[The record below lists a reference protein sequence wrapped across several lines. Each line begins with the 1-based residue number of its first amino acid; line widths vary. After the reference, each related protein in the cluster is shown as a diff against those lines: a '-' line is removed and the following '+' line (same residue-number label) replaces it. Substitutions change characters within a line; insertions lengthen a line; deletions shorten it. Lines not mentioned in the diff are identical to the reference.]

1 MQIVAIDIGGTKIAS
16 ALVTFDET
24 GSCAVTH
31 VAKVPTRAMEGGPAV
46 LERVVAQARAR
57 LVDAGGEEVAG
68 IAISSAGAIDPVTG
82 DVVSSN
88 GKMPG
93 WGGIRLG
100 SEVSAAT
107 GLRVRALNDVH
118 AHALGEARRGAGV
131 RFASSIVVGIGTGV
145 GGAFVDGGHIMRG
158 AHMEAGHI
166 GHVHC
171 AEAAG
176 MPCDCGA
183 TGHLECIASGT
194 AITESYVRLGG
205 DETYDRCGETVP
217 MDGAEINRR
226 ALELGDE
233 NAIAAQR
240 LAGHAL
246 GSVVAGVCSMLDP
259 DCVILSGSVINCG
272 HHWHDA
278 VAEGFAE
285 TAMEP
290 LRGTP
295 ILLASLGDNAP
306 LIGAAEHFV
315 SPAYRE
321 LAI

>member
-1 MQIVAIDIGGTKIAS
+1 MKIIALDIGGTKIAS
-16 ALVTFDET
+16 AIVTFDEA
-24 GSCAVTH
+24 GSCSVDH
-31 VAKVPTRAMEGGPAV
+31 IGKVPTCAMEGGPVV
-46 LERVVAQARAR
+46 LQRVIAQARAR
-57 LVDAGGEEVAG
+57 LVDAGEDQIAG
-68 IAISSAGAIDPVTG
+68 IAISSAGAIDPMSG
-82 DVVSSN
+82 DVVSAN

-100 SEVSAAT
+100 HEVSAAT
-107 GLRVRALNDVH
+107 GLPCRVLNDVH
-118 AHALGEARRGAGV
+118 AHALGEARRGSGV
-131 RFASSIVVGIGTGV
+131 RYASSLVVGIGTGV
-145 GGAFVDGGHIMRG
+145 GGAFVDGDHIMLG
-158 AHMEAGHI
+158 SHMEAGHI

-176 MPCDCGA
+176 MRCDCGA

-194 AITESYVRLGG
+194 AITESYIRFGG
-205 DETYDRCGETVP
+205 DETYERDGQALP

-233 NAIAAQR
+233 CAIAAQE

-272 HHWHDA
+272 HYWHDA
-278 VAEGFAE
+278 VAEGFAS

-290 LRGTP
+290 LRTTP

-315 SPAYRE
+315 SSAYRE
-321 LAI
+321 STL

>member
-1 MQIVAIDIGGTKIAS
+1 MKIIAVDIGGTKIAS
-16 ALVTFDET
+16 GIVSFGDD
-24 GSCAVTH
+24 GSCSVSH
-31 VAKVPTRAMEGGPAV
+31 VEKTPTCAMEGGERV
-46 LERVVAQARAR
+46 LERVIAQVLAR
-57 LVDAGGEEVAG
+57 LSEAGEGEVAG
-68 IAISSAGAIDPVTG
+68 ISISSAGAIDPKTG

-107 GLRVRALNDVH
+107 GLPVRVLNDVH

-131 RFASSIVVGIGTGV
+131 DYASSIVVGIGTGV
-145 GGAFVDGGHIMRG
+145 GGAFVDGGRIMLG

-183 TGHLECIASGT
+183 TGHLECVASGT
-194 AITESYVRLGG
+194 AITESYIRFGG
-205 DETYDRCGETVP
+205 DETYEKCGETVP

-226 ALELGDE
+226 AIELGDE
-233 NAIAAQR
+233 HAIAAQE
-240 LAGHAL
+240 LAGRAL
-246 GSVVAGVCSMLDP
+246 GTVVAGVCSMLDP

-272 HHWHDA
+272 RYWHDA
-278 VAEGFAE
+278 VASGFAE

-290 LRGTP
+290 LRTIP
-295 ILLASLGDNAP
+295 ILLARLGDNAP

-315 SPAYRE
+315 QSAYAE
-321 LAI
+321 I

>member
-1 MQIVAIDIGGTKIAS
+1 MKVIAIDIGGTKIAS
-16 ALVTFDET
+16 GIVTFDET
-24 GSCAVTH
+24 GSCSVSH
-31 VAKVPTRAMEGGPAV
+31 VDKVPTCAMEGGPVV
-46 LERVVAQARAR
+46 LERVIAQVRAR
-57 LVDAGGEEVAG
+57 IADAAGERLEGV
-68 IAISSAGAIDPVTG
+68 AISSAGAIDPVSG
-82 DVVSSN
+82 DVASAN
-88 GKMPG
+88 GKMPE
-93 WGGIRLG
+93 WGGTHLG
-100 SEVSAAT
+100 SAVTAAT
-107 GLRVRALNDVH
+107 GLPCRVLNDVH

-131 RFASSIVVGIGTGV
+131 GYASSIVVGIGTGV
-145 GGAFVDGGHIMRG
+145 GGAFVDGEHIMLG
-158 AHMEAGHI
+158 SHMEAGHI

-194 AITESYVRLGG
+194 AITESYIRFGG
-205 DETYDRCGETVP
+205 DATFERDGKVLP

-226 ALELGDE
+226 AIELGDE
-233 NAIAAQR
+233 NAIEAQR

-259 DCVILSGSVINCG
+259 DCVILSGSVVNCG
-272 HHWHDA
+272 HYWHDA

-315 SPAYRE
+315 RSAY
-321 LAI
+321 ATA

>member
-1 MQIVAIDIGGTKIAS
+1 MKVIAIDIGGTKIAS
-16 ALVTFDET
+16 ALVSFDEA
-24 GSCAVTH
+24 GACAVDH
-31 VAKVPTRAMEGGPAV
+31 VGKVPTCAMEGGPAV
-46 LERVVAQARAR
+46 LARVIEQVRAR
-57 LVDAGGEEVAG
+57 LEDAAGEEIAG
-68 IAISSAGAIDPVTG
+68 VAISSAGAIDPATG

-93 WGGIRLG
+93 WGGTRLG
-100 SEVSAAT
+100 SEVTVAT
-107 GLRVRALNDVH
+107 GLPCRVLNDVH
-118 AHALGEARRGAGV
+118 AHALGESRRGAG
-131 RFASSIVVGIGTGV
+131 RGYASSIVVGIGTGV
-145 GGAFVDGGHIMRG
+145 GGAFVGGEHIMLG

-194 AITESYVRLGG
+194 AITESYIRFGG
-205 DETYDRCGETVP
+205 DGTYERDGETVP

-226 ALELGDE
+226 ALELDDG
-233 NAIAAQR
+233 NAIAAQQ

-272 HHWHDA
+272 HFWHDA
-278 VAEGFAE
+278 VVQGFAE

-315 SPAYRE
+315 RSAY
-321 LAI
+321 ADI

>member
-1 MQIVAIDIGGTKIAS
+1 MKVISVDIGGTKIAS
-16 ALVTFDET
+16 AVVTLGEDGTCSVE
-24 GSCAVTH
+24 H
-31 VAKVPTRAMEGGPAV
+31 VGKVPTCAMEGGPVV
-46 LERVVAQARAR
+46 LERVIAQVRAR
-57 LVDAGGEEVAG
+57 LADAGGDEIAG

-82 DVVSSN
+82 DVVSAN
-88 GKMPG
+88 GKMPD

-100 SEVSAAT
+100 AEVSSAT
-107 GLRVRALNDVH
+107 GLPCRVLNDVH
-118 AHALGEARRGAGV
+118 AHALGEARRGAGKN
-131 RFASSIVVGIGTGV
+131 RASSIVVGIGTGV
-145 GGAFVDGGHIMRG
+145 GGAFVDGDRIMLGR
-158 AHMEAGHI
+158 HMEAGHI

-183 TGHLECIASGT
+183 TGHMECVASGT
-194 AITESYVRLGG
+194 AITESYIRFGG
-205 DETYDRCGETVP
+205 DATFERDGETVP

-233 NAIAAQR
+233 HAIAAQQ

-272 HHWHDA
+272 HYWHDA
-278 VAEGFAE
+278 VAEGFAR

-290 LRGTP
+290 LRDIP

-306 LIGAAEHFV
+306 LIGAAEHFM

-321 LAI
+321 LLA